1 MVCNKCD
8 NEIDDDSKFCSFC
21 GKRVE
26 KKEETINQ
34 IEQNVELIK
43 VDENISNNQIKNIN
57 KTNNTTFRE
66 FFFSCDGSIG
76 IKEFFFRGVLPL
88 AMLLIFSLT
97 SFFITKAIGETNGFF
112 KFLNLIIVIFW
123 ISIYALVF
131 NITVKRLHDVNINGW
146 WAILSLIPLLNFIL
160 LIFLLFAPSKQNN
173 VYGLKSEYNLNSKNI
188 FLSIFYVI
196 MVFVFWF
203 TYSISKIII
212 ESYLNE
218 KTKTSFSIEQFKTK
232 IKYLETKDFY
242 QLLDLG
248 FKGDVEAQIYL
259 GDWYYTQKKL
269 DESIMWF
276 EKAANQGHVIALN
289 ALGNIY
295 VDRKNDLKKAFEYYE
310 KCANKGFSICQRNL
324 AHRYEYGKGISQDYK
339 KAFEWSE
346 KAAIQGDNISQFKL
360 GQAYNY
366 GNGVNINF
374 SKAKEWYKK
383 ACDNGYQTSCDYYSK
398 LTSEN

>member
-366 GNGVNINF
+366 GNGVNIHF

>member
-339 KAFEWSE
+339 KAFEWYE

-360 GQAYNY
+360 GKAYNY

-383 ACDNGYQTSCDYYSK
+383 ACDNGYQISCDYYSK

>member
-196 MVFVFWF
+196 MIFVFWF

-212 ESYLNE
+212 ESYLSE
-218 KTKTSFSIEQFKTK
+218 KTKTSFSIEQFQTK

-259 GDWYYTQKKL
+259 GDWYYKQKKL
-269 DESIMWF
+269 DESIIWF
-276 EKAANQGHVIALN
+276 EKAANQGHVVALN
-289 ALGNIY
+289 ILGNIY
-295 VDRKNDLKKAFEYYE
+295 VDRKNDHKKAFGYYE
-310 KCANKGFSICQRNL
+310 ECANKGFSICQRNL